1 MSSQGALLQNYNND
15 IILCIEKLKKQREAI
30 CQQILK
36 EEESKKKIEAEIS
49 ALSSKLNIL
58 QESLNKKTKAKMEY
72 DQLIQQTESAFTK
85 ILESSQTLLKML
97 TKEGDSLNGYLQ

>member
-15 IILCIEKLKKQREAI
+15 IILCIEKLKKQREVI

-36 EEESKKKIEAEIS
+36 EEESKKKMENEI
-49 ALSSKLNIL
+49 AILSSKLNAL

-72 DQLIQQTESAFTK
+72 DQLIQQTENAFTK
-85 ILESSQTLLKML
+85 ILESSHTLLKML